1 MDASEIFRQGFSH
14 VAPRQNPVF
23 MGHPQQPMPHMH
35 QQQQQQQPPQF
46 RRPMPQNDDT
56 SDGDGS
62 GHRIAHTLTACC
74 RCRQRKTRCDPT
86 LPRCLPCER
95 SGSTCEYLD
104 AAKGRKIN
112 RYYVIKLQD
121 KVRQLEAELSQYT
134 DDENEFPKSTEDMV
148 RPGGMVRLNG
158 GDETP
163 RYLGPSS
170 GIAMTRLLMEQ
181 AKRYTDSK
189 RISDLIPSVRARQ
202 ARMQSIQMTGPASR
216 RKSYPMIS
224 QHPAESLPTRAVA
237 DKLLEI
243 FNQKAQLFWPVLH
256 EKDLLQDLDAV
267 YNGDTDPYRLFV
279 VRMVIAI
286 SLQKL
291 DTQYAGLAD
300 SYYLAAMQFFEDVV
314 RPKDL
319 KTLQCLVLLGQYSL
333 LTPTRTP
340 IYYVIGLATR
350 ICQQEGL
357 ANEKTITQGY
367 DSDAKTIDMRRRI
380 LWTVAAMEYGLAHSM
395 GRPNSFATGDDRL
408 HVDFFAAVD
417 DENITD
423 QGINPG
429 PPSDR
434 KLVAIHFYK
443 MRMCQ
448 AEIRR
453 ALYEK
458 KKPEPKNDSH
468 PWYARV
474 EEMNKEWLDTSP
486 QSPAWCKPWFTG
498 RYHQMRIFMYR
509 PSPQVPKPS
518 PRAAKIC
525 YESAAFI
532 INHNAK
538 ELENSADISWVF
550 LLIVNMSLNTLLW
563 TVSYPEVRQTYPRK
577 DVEALIDT
585 SMDVLDRCAERWPG
599 TASASQLYSIFSK
612 ACLQSY
618 DARPTT
624 GQPGGFFTTPP
635 SFADPSSPPEAFS
648 QNNAQQAP
656 YLNPPQFSYVFD
668 SPPEAM
674 NNYAFDPNFPP
685 RQPTFRSNSIF
696 FNPAS
701 NEPTGRRFSY
711 FPPDFMQP
719 GEAAPDDPTPPA
731 TTTPEQHMT
740 SPPDQMSDQ
749 LPTPPDSVPTGN
761 MTTPTPSTTLS
772 PQHSMTAHPTP
783 IMQHASPVGVP
794 LVPVQNMSPPVKI
807 EPPQRGPTFSVPPA
821 TQAAP
826 IQRPL
831 PTPNGINDWFS
842 PPAPFISPYAFGN
855 MSNSFFNDAM
865 ANPGNFGDISGAG
878 LGLQN
883 LSGGN
888 AAPAQLDYGFA
899 RQGSLTQSQQLEL
912 MNVLETEGMTDIDAF
927 LNGGAVSNNRWY

>member
-1 MDASEIFRQGFSH
+1 MDPAEIFRQFGH
-14 VAPRQNPVF
+14 VAPRQNPVY
-23 MGHPQQPMPHMH
+23 MGHQQPMVQYQPQM
-35 QQQQQQQPPQF
+35 QQQTFRKPMQQPEE
-46 RRPMPQNDDT
+46 T

-62 GHRIAHTLTACC
+62 SHRIAHTLTACC

-112 RYYVIKLQD
+112 RQYVIRLQD
-121 KVRQLEAELSQYT
+121 KVRQLEAELSQFT
-134 DDENEFPKSTEDMV
+134 DDESDYPKSNEDMV
-148 RPGGMVRLNG
+148 RPGGLVRLNG
-158 GDETP
+158 GDETH

-170 GIAMTRLLMEQ
+170 GIAMTRLVMEQ

-189 RISDLIPSVRARQ
+189 RISDLIPSVRTRQ
-202 ARMQSIQMTGPASR
+202 ARMQSIQVTGPGAR
-216 RKSYPMIS
+216 RKSFPMVS
-224 QHPAESLPTRAVA
+224 QHPAESLPTRPVA

-267 YNGDTDPYRLFV
+267 YNGDTDPYRLFII
-279 VRMVIAI
+279 RMLVAI

-300 SYYLAAMQFFEDVV
+300 SYYLAAMQLFEDVV

-333 LTPTRTP
+333 LTPTRMP
-340 IYYVIGLATR
+340 VYYVIGLAAR

-357 ANEKTITQGY
+357 ANEKTIFGY
-367 DSDAKTIDMRRRI
+367 ELDSKTIDMRRRI
-380 LWTVAAMEYGLAHSM
+380 IWTVAAMEYGLAHSM
-395 GRPNSFATGDDRL
+395 GRPNNFATGDDRL
-408 HVDFFAAVD
+408 DVEFFETVD

-423 QGINPG
+423 QGIQPG
-429 PPSDR
+429 PPSER

-453 ALYEK
+453 VLYEK
-458 KKPEPKNDSH
+458 KKDEPKNDAH

-474 EEMNKEWLDTSP
+474 ENMNKEWLDASPTSP
-486 QSPAWCKPWFTG
+486 EWCKPWFTG

-518 PRAAKIC
+518 PRAATVC
-525 YESAAFI
+525 FESSAYI
-532 INHNAK
+532 IQ
-538 ELENSADISWVF
+538 LNSKQMDSGADITWVF
-550 LLIVNMSLNTLLW
+550 LLTVNMSLNTLLW
-563 TVSYPEVRQTYPRK
+563 AVSYPEVRQAHPRNE
-577 DVEALIDT
+577 VEGLINT
-585 SMDVLDRCAERWPG
+585 SLDVLERCAERWPG
-599 TASASQLYSIFSK
+599 SASASQLYSIFSK
-612 ACLQSY
+612 ACLQGY
-618 DARPTT
+618 DERPMT
-624 GQPGGFFTTPP
+624 GQTANFFATPP
-635 SFADPSSPPEAFS
+635 SFADPNSPEAF
-648 QNNAQQAP
+648 QNSVQQAP
-656 YLNPPQFSYVFD
+656 YQNAPQFNQIFN

-674 NNYAFDPNFPP
+674 NAYPFDPNFPP
-685 RQPTFRSNSIF
+685 PQPSFRSNSIF

-719 GEAAPDDPTPPA
+719 GETMMDDPTPPA

-740 SPPDQMSDQ
+740 SPPDHLSEQ

-761 MTTPTPSTTLS
+761 MATPTPSNALS
-772 PQHSMTAHPTP
+772 PPNTITAHPTP
-783 IMQHASPVGVP
+783 IMQNASPNGVSM
-794 LVPVQNMSPPVKI
+794 VPVQNNMSPPIKI
-807 EPPQRGPTFSVPPA
+807 EPSQRGPTFAIPPNPQHA
-821 TQAAP
+821 SQ
-826 IQRPL
+826 QRPL
-831 PTPNGINDWFS
+831 PTPSGINDWFS
-842 PPAPFISPYAFGN
+842 PPAPFISPFAFNN
-855 MSNSFFNDAM
+855 MSNSFFNDSL
-865 ANPGNFGDISGAG
+865 ANPGNFGDMSNSG

-883 LSGGN
+883 VPGGN
-888 AAPAQLDYGFA
+888 APIPQFDYGFA
-899 RQGSLTQSQQLEL
+899 RHGSLTQSQQLEL
-912 MNVLETEGMTDIDAF
+912 MTVLETEGMSDIDAF
-927 LNGGAVSNNRWY
+927 LNGGAMPNNRWY

>member
-1 MDASEIFRQGFSH
+1 MDPADIFRQGFGQ

-23 MGHPQQPMPHMH
+23 MGHPQHHMV
-35 QQQQQQQPPQF
+35 QFQQQPPPPPAF
-46 RRPMPQNDDT
+46 RKPVQQTDET

-112 RYYVIKLQD
+112 RHYVIRLQD

-134 DDENEFPKSTEDMV
+134 DDENEYPKSNEDMV

-202 ARMQSIQMTGPASR
+202 ARMQSIQMTGPSAR

-267 YNGDTDPYRLFV
+267 YNGDSDPYRLFI
-279 VRMVIAI
+279 VRMLVAI

-300 SYYLAAMQFFEDVV
+300 SYYLAAMQLFEDVV

-319 KTLQCLVLLGQYSL
+319 KTLQCLVLLGEYSL

-340 IYYVIGLATR
+340 IYYVIGLAAR

-357 ANEKTITQGY
+357 ASEKTISTGY
-367 DSDAKTIDMRRRI
+367 NLDAKTIDMRRRI
-380 LWTVAAMEYGLAHSM
+380 IWTVAAMEYGLAHSM
-395 GRPNSFATGDDRL
+395 GRPNNFATGDDRL
-408 HVDFFAAVD
+408 DVEFFAAVD
-417 DENITD
+417 DDNITD
-423 QGINPG
+423 QGIQPG
-429 PPSDR
+429 PPSER
-434 KLVAIHFYK
+434 KLVAIHFYR

-458 KKPEPKNDSH
+458 KKEEPKNDSH
-468 PWYARV
+468 PWFARI
-474 EEMNKEWLDTSP
+474 EKMNKEWLDASPTSP
-486 QSPAWCKPWFTG
+486 DWCKPWFTG

-509 PSPQVPKPS
+509 PSPQIPKPS
-518 PRAAKIC
+518 PRAAAIC
-525 YESAAFI
+525 YESAAYI
-532 INHNAK
+532 IQLNAK
-538 ELENSADISWVF
+538 QMGSGADLTWVF
-550 LLIVNMSLNTLLW
+550 LLTVNMSLNTLLW
-563 TVSYPEVRQTYPRK
+563 TVSYPEVRQAHPRHE
-577 DVEALIDT
+577 VENLVQT
-585 SMDVLDRCAERWPG
+585 SMEVLDRCTERWPG

-612 ACLQSY
+612 ACLQGY
-618 DARPTT
+618 DERPMT
-624 GQPGGFFTTPP
+624 GQTAGFFTTPP
-635 SFADPSSPPEAFS
+635 SFADPNSPEAF
-648 QNNAQQAP
+648 QNLQQAQAP
-656 YLNPPQFSYVFD
+656 YQNPPQFNHVFN

-674 NNYAFDPNFPP
+674 NAYAFDPNFPP
-685 RQPTFRSNSIF
+685 PQPSFRSNSIF

-719 GEAAPDDPTPPA
+719 SETMIDDPTPPA

-740 SPPDQMSDQ
+740 SPPDHMSEQ
-749 LPTPPDSVPTGN
+749 LPTPPDSIPTGN
-761 MTTPTPSTTLS
+761 MATPTPSNTLS
-772 PQHSMTAHPTP
+772 PSNTMTAHPTP
-783 IMQHASPVGVP
+783 IMQHASPAGVP
-794 LVPVQNMSPPVKI
+794 LVPVQTNMSPPIKI
-807 EPPQRGPTFSVPPA
+807 EPSHRGPTFVVPQNP
-821 TQAAP
+821 QAAP
-826 IQRPL
+826 TQRPL
-831 PTPNGINDWFS
+831 PTPSGIGDWFS
-842 PPAPFISPYAFGN
+842 PPAPFISPYAFNN
-855 MSNSFFNDAM
+855 MSNSFFNDSM
-865 ANPGNFGDISGAG
+865 ANPGNYGDMPGSG

-883 LSGGN
+883 IQGGN
-888 AAPAQLDYGFA
+888 APPQFDYGFA

-912 MNVLETEGMTDIDAF
+912 MNVLETEGMGDIDAF
-927 LNGGAVSNNRWY
+927 LNGGNMSNNRWY

>member
-1 MDASEIFRQGFSH
+1 MDAATIFRQGMGP
-14 VAPRQNPVF
+14 AGPRMNHAF
-23 MGHPQQPMPHMH
+23 MSHPQQQQPPPPPP
-35 QQQQQQQPPQF
+35 QQQQQQFRKAPSPQ
-46 RRPMPQNDDT
+46 DDT
-56 SDGDGS
+56 SDGDTS

-121 KVRQLEAELSQYT
+121 RVRLLEAELSQYT
-134 DDENEFPKSTEDMV
+134 DEDNEFPRSTEDMV

-170 GIAMTRLLMEQ
+170 GIAMTRLLMEE

-202 ARMQSIQMTGPASR
+202 ARMQSIQMTGPAAR

-256 EKDLLQDLDAV
+256 EGDLRADMEAV
-267 YNGDTDPYRLFV
+267 YNGDNEPYRTFI
-279 VRMVIAI
+279 VRMVVAI

-300 SYYLAAMQFFEDVV
+300 SYYLAAMQYFEDIV

-319 KTLQCLVLLGQYSL
+319 KTLQCLVLMGQYSL

-340 IYYVIGLATR
+340 IYYVVGLATR

-357 ANEKTITQGY
+357 ASEKTISTGY
-367 DSDAKTIDMRRRI
+367 NLDPKTIDLRRRI
-380 LWTVAAMEYGLAHSM
+380 IWTVAAMEYGLAHSM
-395 GRPNSFATGDDRL
+395 GRPNSFATGDDRMD
-408 HVDFFAAVD
+408 VDFFSPVD
-417 DENITD
+417 DENITEH
-423 QGINPG
+423 GIKPA
-429 PPSDR
+429 PPSER

-458 KKPEPKNDSH
+458 KRPEPKNDSH
-468 PWYARV
+468 PWYQRV
-474 EEMNKEWLDTSP
+474 EKMNKDWLDASP
-486 QSPAWCKPWFTG
+486 ENPAWCKPWFTG

-518 PRAAKIC
+518 PRAAKLC

-532 INHNAK
+532 VNLSSKQMESGI
-538 ELENSADISWVF
+538 DITWVF
-550 LLIVNMSLNTLLW
+550 LLTVNMSLNTLLW
-563 TVSYPEVRQTYPRK
+563 SVSFPVVRQEHPREE
-577 DVEALIDT
+577 VEKLVSACL
-585 SMDVLDRCAERWPG
+585 DVLDRCAERWPG
-599 TASASQLYSIFSK
+599 TASTSQLYQIFSK

-618 DARPTT
+618 ESRQTP
-624 GQPGGFFTTPP
+624 GQPANFFTTPP
-635 SFADPSSPPEAFS
+635 SFTDHQSPPDAFS
-648 QNNAQQAP
+648 QTNSQQPP
-656 YLNPPQFSYVFD
+656 YANPPQFSYVFD

-674 NNYAFDPNFPP
+674 NTFAFDPNFPP
-685 RQPTFRSNSIF
+685 PQPTFRSNSIF
-696 FNPAS
+696 CNPAS

-711 FPPDFMQP
+711 FPPDFTQP
-719 GEAAPDDPTPPA
+719 GEGGPDDPTPPA
-731 TTTPEQHMT
+731 TTTPEQHMA
-740 SPPDQMSDQ
+740 SPPDHLSDQ
-749 LPTPPDSVPTGN
+749 LPTPPDSALTGN
-761 MTTPTPSTTLS
+761 MTTPGSVLS
-772 PQHSMTAHPTP
+772 PPSSMTQQHTP
-783 IMQHASPVGVP
+783 NMQHASPVP
-794 LVPVQNMSPPVKI
+794 MSAHTNMSPPQK
-807 EPPQRGPTFSVPPA
+807 PGLPQRGPTFSVPPTSQSA
-821 TQAAP
+821 LA
-826 IQRPL
+826 QRPL
-831 PTPNGINDWFS
+831 PAPNGIGDWFS
-842 PPAPFISPYAFGN
+842 PPPPFISPFSFGN
-855 MSNSFFNDAM
+855 MSNSFFNDGMSAG
-865 ANPGNFGDISGAG
+865 PGNYGDMSGSG

-883 LSGGN
+883 LD
-888 AAPAQLDYGFA
+888 AAAMTGPQFDYNFT

-927 LNGGAVSNNRWY
+927 LSGNTVPNTRWY

>member
-1 MDASEIFRQGFSH
+1 MNPADMFRQGFGH

-23 MGHPQQPMPHMH
+23 MGHPQHPMMQF
-35 QQQQQQQPPQF
+35 QQQQQSQPQPF
-46 RRPMPQNDDT
+46 RKPAQRSDET

-62 GHRIAHTLTACC
+62 SHRIAHTLTACC

-121 KVRQLEAELSQYT
+121 KVRQLEAELSQFT
-134 DDENEFPKSTEDMV
+134 DDENEYPKSNEDMV

-202 ARMQSIQMTGPASR
+202 AP
-216 RKSYPMIS
+216 
-224 QHPAESLPTRAVA
+224 
-237 DKLLEI
+237 
-243 FNQKAQLFWPVLH
+243 QLFWPVLH

-267 YNGDTDPYRLFV
+267 YDGDTDSYRLFI
-279 VRMVIAI
+279 VRMLVAI

-300 SYYLAAMQFFEDVV
+300 SYYLAAMQLFEDVV

-333 LTPTRTP
+333 LTPTRMP
-340 IYYVIGLATR
+340 IYYVIGLAAR

-357 ANEKTITQGY
+357 ASEKTISAGY
-367 DSDAKTIDMRRRI
+367 DMDAKTVDMRRRI
-380 LWTVAAMEYGLAHSM
+380 IWTVAGMEYGLAHSM
-395 GRPNSFATGDDRL
+395 GRPNNFATGDDRL
-408 HVDFFAAVD
+408 DVEFFAAVE

-423 QGINPG
+423 QGIQPG
-429 PPSDR
+429 PPSEH

-458 KKPEPKNDSH
+458 KKDEPRNDSH
-468 PWYARV
+468 PWFASV
-474 EEMNKEWLDTSP
+474 EKMNKEWLDASPTSP
-486 QSPAWCKPWFTG
+486 DWCKPWFTG
-498 RYHQMRIFMYR
+498 RYHHMRIFMYR
-509 PSPQVPKPS
+509 PSPQIPKPS
-518 PRAAKIC
+518 PRAAAIC
-525 YESAAFI
+525 YESAAYMMQL
-532 INHNAK
+532 NAK
-538 ELENSADISWVF
+538 QMGSGADVTWVF
-550 LLIVNMSLNTLLW
+550 LLTVNMSLNTLLW
-563 TVSYPEVRQTYPRK
+563 TVSYPEVRQAHPRNE
-577 DVEALIDT
+577 VEDLISI

-599 TASASQLYSIFSK
+599 SASASQLYSIFSK
-612 ACLQSY
+612 ACLQGY
-618 DARPTT
+618 DERPMT
-624 GQPGGFFTTPP
+624 GQTTNFFTTPP
-635 SFADPSSPPEAFS
+635 SFADPNSPEAFQS
-648 QNNAQQAP
+648 NLQQAP
-656 YLNPPQFSYVFD
+656 YQNPPQFNHVFN

-674 NNYAFDPNFPP
+674 NAFAFDPNFPP
-685 RQPTFRSNSIF
+685 PQPSFRSNSIF

-711 FPPDFMQP
+711 FPPDFTQP
-719 GEAAPDDPTPPA
+719 GESTMDDPTPPA
-731 TTTPEQHMT
+731 TATPEQHMT
-740 SPPDQMSDQ
+740 SPPDHLSEQ

-761 MTTPTPSTTLS
+761 LATPTPSNTLS
-772 PQHSMTAHPTP
+772 PPNTMSMGHPTP
-783 IMQHASPVGVP
+783 IMQQASPMGATMM
-794 LVPVQNMSPPVKI
+794 PVQTSMSPPIKM
-807 EPPQRGPTFSVPPA
+807 EPSQRGPTFVVPPHP
-821 TQAAP
+821 QSAP
-826 IQRPL
+826 SQRPL
-831 PTPNGINDWFS
+831 PTPSGINDWFS
-842 PPAPFISPYAFGN
+842 PPPPFISPYAFNN
-855 MSNSFFNDAM
+855 MSNSFFNDSM
-865 ANPGNFGDISGAG
+865 ANPGNYGDMSNSG

-883 LSGGN
+883 VHGGN
-888 AAPAQLDYGFA
+888 IPPPQFDYGFS

-912 MNVLETEGMTDIDAF
+912 MNVLETEGMGDIDAF
-927 LNGGAVSNNRWY
+927 LNGGSMPNNRWY

>member
-1 MDASEIFRQGFSH
+1 MSVLPPEKNPLRSYP
-14 VAPRQNPVF
+14 AP
-23 MGHPQQPMPHMH
+23 
-35 QQQQQQQPPQF
+35 
-46 RRPMPQNDDT
+46 
-56 SDGDGS
+56 
-62 GHRIAHTLTACC
+62 L
-74 RCRQRKTRCDPT
+74 
-86 LPRCLPCER
+86 
-95 SGSTCEYLD
+95 STVRE
-104 AAKGRKIN
+104 
-112 RYYVIKLQD
+112 D

-300 SYYLAAMQFFEDVV
+300 SYYLAAMQFFED
-314 RPKDL
+314 
-319 KTLQCLVLLGQYSL
+319 YSL

-599 TASASQLYSIFSK
+599 TASASQLTTWW
-612 ACLQSY
+612 LLY
-618 DARPTT
+618 D
-624 GQPGGFFTTPP
+624 TPP
-635 SFADPSSPPEAFS
+635 PLLTPAHHPNAFS